1 MKTKSIVFC
10 LEKKNRERERDGKVH
25 HRDGFIVDED
35 DGLSRF
41 SFGDVRELRI
51 VGEILASFV
60 IPFEW

>member
-1 MKTKSIVFC
+1 